1 MNTKDKK
8 KILFVITNDIYIRN
22 YLTTTALD
30 ALKKKFSLSF
40 LISNEIKSVEEIEQI
55 EHFSYPV
62 SIFRQKVYYKLFD
75 LFMWHYRSKSKT
87 FRFRIK
93 RVQGLDLHFGSK
105 VPILLRF
112 LKSIWRLI
120 RYSYLFLRNIFIA
133 NSLILPIY
141 LFILNMIMG
150 INKPLHQKIEKLT
163 PDLVLFPSSAH
174 DPEGTDLIK
183 ICKDKDIPIG
193 FLIDNWDN
201 LSSKSIFWELP
212 SFIGVWG
219 LQSKEHAKNIQGF
232 QDEKVFLLGTPRY
245 DEYFSLRE
253 SQLNSPYAYKYIL
266 FVGTALVFDEPS
278 VLIRLN
284 EIIEKNLK
292 LHGIKIVYR
301 PHPWRQTDEIFEL
314 ENLKHVVVD
323 LQLEDAYKSGK
334 RDASLQPSLSYYP
347 SLISNA
353 EFVIGGLTSMMIEAL
368 IFHKRFLG
376 LIHDDTKHFTSMH
389 NVYENYT
396 HFEGI
401 DEMDA
406 VTLCSNLDDLEECL
420 IELLDSKDA
429 LNPQLIDEQRNYFY
443 YQDNLSY
450 QDRLLKMCEDIL

>member
-22 YLTTTALD
+22 YLTTSALD

-245 DEYFSLRE
+245 DEYFSLRD
-253 SQLNSPYAYKYIL
+253 SQLNSPYTYKYIL

-334 RDASLQPSLSYYP
+334 RDVSLQPSLSYYP

-443 YQDNLSY
+443 YQDHLSY